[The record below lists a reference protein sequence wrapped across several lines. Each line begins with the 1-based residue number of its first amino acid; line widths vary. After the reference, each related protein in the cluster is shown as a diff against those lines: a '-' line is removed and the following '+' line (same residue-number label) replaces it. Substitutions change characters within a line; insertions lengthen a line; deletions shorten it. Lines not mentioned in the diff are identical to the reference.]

1 VVDADPST
9 KRAARRGEPSRGAD
23 WRHAVEGAR
32 AEPASRAGPAGP
44 ERPRAPWHPLP
55 LSEILIVAG
64 ALSFLFGLQRGP
76 VNGKAPILLGIAAA
90 ALGTIEFTLREHLGG
105 FRSHTVLLSALPAV
119 VFHTVVVLVV
129 AAVGH
134 VSPGLNLAIVAVDI
148 AIFAL
153 LFRILRERFAQARHR
168 ARAPARARRS

>member
-1 VVDADPST
+1 VADADPAA
-9 KRAARRGEPSRGAD
+9 KRGARGGKPARGAD
-23 WRHAVEGAR
+23 WRQAVEGAR
-32 AEPASRAGPAGP
+32 AEPAARSKPAER

-55 LSEILIVAG
+55 LAEILIVAG
-64 ALSFLFGLQRGP
+64 ALAFVFGLQRGP
-76 VNGKAPILLGIAAA
+76 AAGKAPILLGIAAA
-90 ALGTIEFTLREHLGG
+90 AVGTIEFTLREHLGG

-129 AAVGH
+129 AAVAH
-134 VSPGLNLAIVAVDI
+134 VSPGLTLAIVAVDI

-168 ARAPARARRS
+168 AAGAPRARRS